1 MARRSATLLL
11 SAWASVTWSYG
22 LVATDAPPNV
32 LQASPMVKETVVTI
46 RPDMTVAAL
55 ELAISQLQSNGSRYN
70 QSTIDELRRLCNG
83 CITAQQ
89 ASITAVTV
97 RYSHS
102 PTQIVL
108 APHPQSTLVRDIVSV
123 AWIIESRGCAQV
135 AQNRSLAVAVA
146 TAVHTRA
153 ESDMIREQRAL
164 QRMSDHRSRTQS
176 RLIAAQ
182 RAENNKLAEIQSAR
196 NEMARLERS
205 SRKSIFHSSKSTYQE
220 RKRLN
225 ARIDDLKQQHQRLK
239 AATNQARRVR
249 TSAEQ
254 EYNQKQA
261 QIAPFRSRMD
271 STSRLVSGARG
282 AAITATSAASTARQR
297 AADACAS
304 RLPGVRIDANFD

>member
-1 MARRSATLLL
+1 MSYEGCATAASLRSRPLSPPLPCDTAT
-11 SAWASVTWSYG
+11 V
-22 LVATDAPPNV
+22 
-32 LQASPMVKETVVTI
+32 
-46 RPDMTVAAL
+46 
-55 ELAISQLQSNGSRYN
+55 QL
-70 QSTIDELRRLCNG
+70 RLCWPR
-83 CITAQQ
+83 TRRAR
-89 ASITAVTV
+89 SF
-97 RYSHS
+97 
-102 PTQIVL
+102 
-108 APHPQSTLVRDIVSV
+108 VSV

-135 AQNRSLAVAVA
+135 AQNRSLVVAVA

-205 SRKSIFHSSKSTYQE
+205 SRKSKVKSTYQE

-249 TSAEQ
+249 ASAEQ

-271 STSRLVSGARG
+271 STSRLVNGARG

>member
-1 MARRSATLLL
+1 MSCEGCATAASRRSRPLSPPLPCDTAT
-11 SAWASVTWSYG
+11 V
-22 LVATDAPPNV
+22 
-32 LQASPMVKETVVTI
+32 
-46 RPDMTVAAL
+46 
-55 ELAISQLQSNGSRYN
+55 QL
-70 QSTIDELRRLCNG
+70 RLCWPR
-83 CITAQQ
+83 TRRAR
-89 ASITAVTV
+89 SF
-97 RYSHS
+97 
-102 PTQIVL
+102 
-108 APHPQSTLVRDIVSV
+108 VSV

-196 NEMARLERS
+196 NEMARLES
-205 SRKSIFHSSKSTYQE
+205 SRRSIFHSSRSTYQE
-220 RKRLN
+220 RRRLN
-225 ARIDDLKQQHQRLK
+225 ARIDDLNQQHQRLK

-249 TSAEQ
+249 ASAEQ

-271 STSRLVSGARG
+271 STSRLVNGARG